1 MAIKLP
7 SRSYL
12 TLKELAV
19 RWECTENDLRDLI
32 VSGNL
37 KPSYIINHVAQKV
50 RFRAETDDGGPY
62 WLPVTTET
70 YEDDEGRQRAKLYD
84 TSGAYY
90 LLHPEVTSA
99 LNCKFYL
106 FSKDRD
112 HVQGEEEQNICFM
125 LSGVKEWELIT
136 LDKVF
141 ESGMVLLSEVARF
154 EEQKVEVPLNEDSL
168 KTRERNSLLTI
179 IAALCK
185 EAKVDYTKPAKA
197 AAMIQSTAAIMGI
210 AIGES
215 TIEGHLKKIPDAIE
229 SRMK

>member
-1 MAIKLP
+1 MTIKLP

-12 TLKELAV
+12 TLQELAV

-32 VSGNL
+32 ISGNL
-37 KPSYIINHVAQKV
+37 KPCYFINHVAQKV
-50 RFRAETDDGGPY
+50 RFRREVDDGEAY
-62 WLPVTTET
+62 WLPITTET

-112 HVQGEEEQNICFM
+112 HVQGEDEQNICFM
-125 LSGVKEWELIT
+125 LSGVKEWELIS
-136 LDKVF
+136 LDMVF
-141 ESGMVLLSEVARF
+141 EKGMVLLSEVARF
-154 EEQKVEVPLNEDSL
+154 EEQIVETQVNDDSL
-168 KTRERNSLLTI
+168 KTRERNTLLII

-185 EAKVDYTKPAKA
+185 EAKIDYKKPAKA
-197 AAMIQSTAAIMGI
+197 AGFIQSTAEKMGLS
-210 AIGES
+210 IGES
-215 TIEGHLKKIPDAIE
+215 TIEGHLKKIVDALE

>member
-1 MAIKLP
+1 
-7 SRSYL
+7 
-12 TLKELAV
+12 
-19 RWECTENDLRDLI
+19 
-32 VSGNL
+32 
-37 KPSYIINHVAQKV
+37 
-50 RFRAETDDGGPY
+50 
-62 WLPVTTET
+62 
-70 YEDDEGRQRAKLYD
+70 
-84 TSGAYY
+84 
-90 LLHPEVTSA
+90 
-99 LNCKFYL
+99 
-106 FSKDRD
+106 
-112 HVQGEEEQNICFM
+112 M